1 MRIHLRSYMHLQ
13 TWLLYIRK
21 LVHDLRRL
29 CRLTRDS
36 HVRSTDSVTDY
47 LRRLGHDL
55 RRLCR
60 LDPQEGRTWCRVW
73 STDPVTD
80 YLRRL
85 VHDLRHL
92 YRLDPWEGHTWWPC
106 LKHWSEYRLLT
117 ETGAWP
123 SPSMPSGSSG
133 GSHVM
138 AVSEALIR
146 LQMFFPT
153 NTFTSLIIGLILRN
167 LPCEE
172 SIKCIIGSS

>member
-1 MRIHLRSYMHLQ
+1 MINSIKRIHLRSYMHLQ
-13 TWLLYIRK
+13 TDCITYGDWCMTFAIYAVWILGR
-21 LVHDLRRL
+21 VA
-29 CRLTRDS
+29 RDS
-36 HVRSTDSVTDY
+36 
-47 LRRLGHDL
+47 
-55 RRLCR
+55 
-60 LDPQEGRTWCRVW
+60 RVW
-73 STDPVTD
+73 STNPVTD

-85 VHDLRHL
+85 VHDLRL
-92 YRLDPWEGHTWWPC
+92 LFCLDPREDHTWWPC
-106 LKHWSEYRLLT
+106 LMHWSSYRLLT

-167 LPCEE
+167 FPCEE
-172 SIKCIIGSS
+172 SRKCVRGSS